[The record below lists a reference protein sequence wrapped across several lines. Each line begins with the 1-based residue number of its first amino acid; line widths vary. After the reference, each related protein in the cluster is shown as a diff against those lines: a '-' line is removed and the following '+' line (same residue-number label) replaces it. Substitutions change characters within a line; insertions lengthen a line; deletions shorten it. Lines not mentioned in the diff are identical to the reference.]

1 MTWNEVVRHTSS
13 TALALLDDGE
23 EDDGVGDDDDQEW
36 EQVDHDDAEDGV
48 SCGPGLAGEGVE
60 GDALRVPVEVRVYLD
75 VENVD
80 LRKKMINLTSL
91 LSCVM
96 CLHITITD

>member
-1 MTWNEVVRHTSS
+1 VSKFCDTLCTCS

-23 EDDGVGDDDDQEW
+23 EDDGVRDDDDEER

-48 SCGPGLAGEGVE
+48 GSGPRLAGEGVE

-80 LRKKMINLTSL
+80 LEKIDKRIKLFSR
-91 LSCVM
+91 S
-96 CLHITITD
+96 